1 VSYREVANGA
11 QIKVFAIQLVL
22 AALLAD
28 SSVPGRLLV
37 LDELGNSL
45 GDANRKDVLSALN
58 RVATQQG
65 VTILG
70 TCQDSVIYDAADH
83 CGEILWF
90 SHASA
95 TDPYNQP
102 TRAWGFDPEGQRV
115 ELIAPWLVEGRP
127 PLV

>member
-11 QIKVFAIQLVL
+11 QVKVFAIQLVL

-70 TCQDSVIYDAADH
+70 TCQDSVIYDAADQ

-90 SHASA
+90 IHASA

-102 TRAWGFDPEGQRV
+102 TRAWGFDPDGQRV
-115 ELIAPWLVEGRP
+115 ELTARWLIEGRP